1 MIAIFPAKIASQYWL
16 ARSILSPAHVI
27 TIWIFTVDRALNM
40 AIDPI
45 IHAGIHAKDTS
56 AMIVFIG
63 TVVQTTPVFRRAL

>member
-1 MIAIFPAKIASQYWL
+1 
-16 ARSILSPAHVI
+16 
-27 TIWIFTVDRALNM
+27 M